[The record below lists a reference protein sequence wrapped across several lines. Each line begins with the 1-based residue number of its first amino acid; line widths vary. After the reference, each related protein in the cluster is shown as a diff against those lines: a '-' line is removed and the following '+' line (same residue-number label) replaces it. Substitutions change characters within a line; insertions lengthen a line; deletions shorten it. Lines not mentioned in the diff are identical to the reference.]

1 MKKRKRDLLVLFRH
15 ELMNQKA
22 IQREVG
28 SLNELLH
35 HAERIDNFVSAHEL
49 IDINRYKV
57 FKTAFEI
64 KKNIR
69 SKKEHPFVFL
79 NNMN

>member
-1 MKKRKRDLLVLFRH
+1 MKNNKRDLLVLFRH
-15 ELMNQKA
+15 EMMTQKA
-22 IQREVG
+22 IQKEIG

-35 HAERIDNFVSAHEL
+35 HVESIENFVVAHEL

-57 FKTAFEI
+57 FNNSFEI

-69 SKKEHPFVFL
+69 SRKNHAFVFL
-79 NNMN
+79 NNKN